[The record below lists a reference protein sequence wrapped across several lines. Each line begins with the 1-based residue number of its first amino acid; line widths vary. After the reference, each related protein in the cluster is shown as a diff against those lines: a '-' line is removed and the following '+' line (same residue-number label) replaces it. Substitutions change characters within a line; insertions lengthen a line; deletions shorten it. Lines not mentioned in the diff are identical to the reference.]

1 MHPGASLERVELSKV
16 LNEALGKL
24 SEDHRTI
31 IVLREIQGLSYEDIA
46 ESMGCHLGTV
56 MSRLHHARKNLQK
69 VLKPY
74 LDAAGKSTGQPS
86 WRGEELVMIERDY
99 ELLHRFLDGEMTS
112 AEQQDFERSLAQNT
126 ELAAMR
132 RELEEMGRMLRTH
145 VEHELEETDFSN
157 FFAGIEQQLPAM
169 ATVGG
174 ASQVARNPVAPV
186 DAKPEGG
193 WLPGSSRFWAPAL
206 IGAAA
211 AAIALFAVNRPSTPA
226 SGRLRHR
233 SL

>member
-1 MHPGASLERVELSKV
+1 
-16 LNEALGKL
+16 
-24 SEDHRTI
+24 
-31 IVLREIQGLSYEDIA
+31 
-46 ESMGCHLGTV
+46 
-56 MSRLHHARKNLQK
+56 
-69 VLKPY
+69 
-74 LDAAGKSTGQPS
+74 
-86 WRGEELVMIERDY
+86 MIERDY

-193 WLPGSSRFWAPAL
+193 LVAWLSRFWAPAL
-206 IGAAA
+206 IGAAAA

-226 SGRLRHR
+226 SGQAAPQVVVVDSVKIEGTQTVLVMEPVDKDDATVIWLIDGEKE
-233 SL
+233 SQEPVDGEDPI